1 MKPTLYNGKVLLSFI
16 IIYYYFLS
24 SSFFQNNHIF
34 CSAQTIPNSQFTKFT
49 FLLYKTMSYRGVI
62 FNSHFSL
69 FEKMGYLF
77 LFLVDSFC
85 IKIPI
90 VSVLFAMPFSSKFYL
105 LFAGNNF
112 SIRWK
117 KISSPNPRKNT
128 FAKQSFSAYLC
139 IIFC

>member
-1 MKPTLYNGKVLLSFI
+1 MFFVLVEKPILS
-16 IIYYYFLS
+16 
-24 SSFFQNNHIF
+24 N
-34 CSAQTIPNSQFTKFT
+34 
-49 FLLYKTMSYRGVI
+49 
-62 FNSHFSL
+62 
-69 FEKMGYLF
+69 
-77 LFLVDSFC
+77 
-85 IKIPI
+85 
-90 VSVLFAMPFSSKFYL
+90 FYL